1 MSRVE
6 HLSDGVNEGRAV
18 TIYALCQPIDRWKT
32 GPVRY
37 VGKTVNT
44 VWARVRA
51 HAYRSKASPRLPVRR
66 WLKKQI
72 EAGNPFH
79 IRHLEVVPPGADWA
93 EREKFWIAKYRA
105 EGADLLNLTEGGDG
119 LHGLVFTPEH
129 KAKIAA
135 SLRTGE
141 TFACERCGSEFW
153 RKRNQIERGH
163 ARFCSRRCSNKRFQN
178 DLT

>member
-6 HLSDGVNEGRAV
+6 HLSEDVTARSV
-18 TIYALCQPIDRWKT
+18 TIYALCQPIEKWKT

-44 VWARVRA
+44 VWHRVRA
-51 HAYRSKASPRLPVRR
+51 HSYASKGAPRLPVRR
-66 WLKKQI
+66 WLKKQM

-79 IRHLEVVPPGADWA
+79 IRHLEVVPPGADWEA
-93 EREKFWIAKYRA
+93 RERFWIAKFRS
-105 EGADLLNLTEGGDG
+105 EGADLLNLTDGGEG
-119 LHGLVFTPEH
+119 LHGMARTPAH

-135 SLRTGE
+135 ALRTGA

-153 RKRNQIERGH
+153 RKRNEIEQGQT
-163 ARFCSRRCSNKRFQN
+163 RFCSRRCSNKRFQH
-178 DLT
+178 DLF